1 MNLKIPHIL
10 LLSLFLFSDSLF
22 PQDSEYPVATPT
34 DQPDVVI
41 SPFHEERLL
50 DVAGLKPGS
59 LAEDP
64 IAKKIFR
71 LPYSSP
77 AKRFLEDHL
86 PTESDDIPPP
96 PISDTDQA
104 TDREPPAGRNSTTPS
119 WVPVSNKMPT
129 DLEGF
134 INAFNENSSVN
145 DPDALIPFYA
155 DVVENYFGEKDVTKD
170 EIRSDRAAYIERF
183 PRREYILD
191 GAPVLLSE
199 NGDIYEVMSRIRFAV
214 SGNGQDHSGAVTEN
228 LRIRRKG
235 RRFEVF
241 GIEEAKAAAAPR
253 EVRQRDF
260 QAIQSRPTQTTP
272 PDTDSFYGRFVI
284 DQIHLFLDAFSA
296 SGEVNDP
303 DAMIG
308 FLDTNIRRYYSLND
322 PTPDQLITDRRNYI
336 ERWPSRKYW
345 LSEQPIISLL
355 SPGKW
360 DVTTKTGYEVRSA
373 SRKAAGVTTSRIRL
387 EQTAEGLKITSIHS
401 ED

>member
-1 MNLKIPHIL
+1 MNLKIPHTL
-10 LLSLFLFSDSLF
+10 LFTSIFFSGSLFS
-22 PQDSEYPVATPT
+22 QEAEYPVATPT

-64 IAKKIFR
+64 IANKIFR

-77 AKRFLEDHL
+77 AKRFLEDQL
-86 PTESDDIPPP
+86 TPGSDSIPPP
-96 PISDTDQA
+96 PIEDADRAPDTESPR
-104 TDREPPAGRNSTTPS
+104 DRSPTTPS
-119 WVPVSNKMPT
+119 RVPVSNQMPT

-155 DVVENYFGEKDVTKD
+155 DVVENYFGEKNVTKD
-170 EIRSDRAAYIERF
+170 EIRSDRAAYIKRF

-199 NGDIYEVMSRIRFAV
+199 NGDVYEVMSRIRFAV

-260 QAIQSRPTQTTP
+260 EAIQSRPTPTTP
-272 PDTDSFYGRFVI
+272 PETDTVYGRFVV

-303 DAMIG
+303 NAMIG
-308 FLDTNIRRYYSLND
+308 FLDPKIRRYYSLND

-360 DVTTKTGYEVRSA
+360 DVMTKTGYEVGSA
-373 SRKAAGVTTSRIRL
+373 SRKSAGVTTSRIRL
-387 EQTAEGLKITSIHS
+387 EQTPEGLKITSIHS

>member
-1 MNLKIPHIL
+1 MNPKIPQIL
-10 LLSLFLFSDSLF
+10 LFSLIFVSVSLFS
-22 PQDSEYPVATPT
+22 QEAEYPVATPT

-41 SPFHEERLL
+41 SPFHGERLL

-77 AKRFLEDHL
+77 AKRFLDDHL
-86 PTESDDIPPP
+86 PPESDSIPPP
-96 PISDTDQA
+96 PIQDPDQVSDT
-104 TDREPPAGRNSTTPS
+104 EPPRDSDPAAPS
-119 WVPVSNKMPT
+119 WVPVSKEMPT

-155 DVVENYFGEKDVTKD
+155 DVVENYFGEKNVTKD
-170 EIRSDRAAYIERF
+170 EIRSDRAAYIQRF

-191 GAPVLLSE
+191 GSPVLLSE
-199 NGDIYEVMSRIRFAV
+199 NGDVYEVMSRIRFAV

-228 LRIRRKG
+228 LRIRRNG

-260 QAIQSRPTQTTP
+260 AAIQSRPTQSP
-272 PDTDSFYGRFVI
+272 PPETDTVYGRFVV

-303 DAMIG
+303 GAIVG
-308 FLDTNIRRYYSLND
+308 FLHPNIRRYYSLND

-345 LSEQPIISLL
+345 LSEQPVISLL
-355 SPGKW
+355 SRGKW

-373 SRKAAGVTTSRIRL
+373 SRKSAGVTTSRITL
-387 EQTAEGLKITSIHS
+387 EQTPEGLKITSIHS